1 MKMAYH
7 RINFSLTQDTGI
19 TRLGGLPMI
28 ADPAEWPKFPM
39 TGQPL
44 LPLLSITGDFLV
56 PVFPEYSIPA
66 GHTLTLFTVCDPGN
80 YDTIIALQMQDS
92 EDLRHLNSGASLVLL
107 HKTAAAPCPA
117 PAGCPALIP
126 MKKLELEAVPDG
138 DDDIAKGCL
147 SGDMASKVGGIAG
160 WAQDPVDLEGMKYV
174 LQLSEGLFGKGR
186 HAHGRIFGGD
196 CGFLLLN
203 EKLAPGKAG
212 IWIIQTA

>member
-1 MKMAYH
+1 MAYH
-7 RINFSLTQDTGI
+7 KINFSPTQDNGT

-28 ADPAEWPKFPM
+28 DPAEWPRFPM

-44 LPLLSITGDFLV
+44 LPLLSITGDFLA
-56 PVFPEYSIPA
+56 PVFPDYAIPA
-66 GHTLTLFTVCDPGN
+66 GHTLTVFTVCDPAN
-80 YDTIIALQMQDS
+80 YDTIIALQMNDDQD
-92 EDLRHLNSGASLVLL
+92 LPNLKKGGSLVLL

-117 PAGCPALIP
+117 PGGCPALIP
-126 MKKLELEAVPDG
+126 MQKLELEAVPDG
-138 DDDIAKGCL
+138 DDDAKAKG
-147 SGDMASKVGGIAG
+147 SHAGDMASKVGGMAG
-160 WAQDPVDLEGMKYV
+160 WAQDPIKLDGMKYV
-174 LQLSEGLFGKGR
+174 LQLSERLFGKGR